1 LQLIHVVQLG
11 RVPYAQGLELQDRL
25 VAERKAGTIGDTLL
39 LLEHPPVITLG
50 RNAKHHNVVA
60 SPEDLARRGV
70 ELFEC
75 NRGGD
80 VTYHGPGQLVGYPIF
95 NILQM
100 EPRLGAVDFVRRLEE
115 VLIRTCADFGI
126 STHRVKGMTGVWTD
140 PQSTRTTADDQGP
153 TTESK
158 IAALGIHISRGVT
171 SHGFA
176 LNVNTDL
183 SHFEL
188 IVPCGIADKPVTSV
202 ACELG
207 RDIDFHSV
215 AEAVARQFGSVF
227 QSQVLWVESIDKLH
241 HCVAETSAIKA

>member
-1 LQLIHVVQLG
+1 VIHVVQLG
-11 RVPYAQGLELQDRL
+11 RVAYAEGLDLQERL
-25 VAERKAGTIGDTLL
+25 VAERKAGTVGDTLL

-50 RNAKHHNVVA
+50 RNAKQQNIVA
-60 SPEDLARRGV
+60 SREELSRRSV

-100 EPRLGAVDFVRRLEE
+100 QPKLGAVDFVRRLEE

-126 STHRVKGMTGVWTD
+126 ATHRVKGMTGVWTE
-140 PQSTRTTADDQGP
+140 PASGRPTTNDQRP
-153 TTESK
+153 TTEAK

-188 IVPCGIADKPVTSV
+188 IVPCGIADKPVTSI
-202 ACELG
+202 ARELG
-207 RDIDFHSV
+207 REVSFDSV
-215 AEAVARQFGSVF
+215 ADAVTRQFGSVF
-227 QSQVLWVESIDKLH
+227 NSQVLWLDSIDKLLPRT
-241 HCVAETSAIKA
+241 AESAV

>member
-1 LQLIHVVQLG
+1 V
-11 RVPYAQGLELQDRL
+11 ELQERL

-50 RNAKHHNVVA
+50 RNARQQNVVA
-60 SPEDLARRGV
+60 SPEELARRGV
-70 ELFEC
+70 EVFEC

-115 VLIRTCADFGI
+115 VLIRTCAEFGI
-126 STHRVKGMTGVWTD
+126 ATHRVKGMTGVWTN
-140 PQSTRTTADDQGP
+140 PESASAA
-153 TTESK
+153 ESK

-183 SHFEL
+183 SHFGF
-188 IVPCGIADKPVTSV
+188 IVPCGIADKPVTSI
-202 ACELG
+202 ARELG
-207 RDIDFHSV
+207 REIDFHTA

-241 HCVAETSAIKA
+241 ARSGVHEAAPQPSR

>member
-1 LQLIHVVQLG
+1 VIHVVQLG
-11 RVPYAQGLELQDRL
+11 RVTYAEGLDLQERL

-50 RNAKHHNVVA
+50 RNAKQQNIVA
-60 SPEDLARRGV
+60 SREELSRRSV

-100 EPRLGAVDFVRRLEE
+100 QPKLGAVDFVRRLEE

-126 STHRVKGMTGVWTD
+126 ATHRVKGMTGVWTE
-140 PQSTRTTADDQGP
+140 PASGRPTTNDQRP
-153 TTESK
+153 TTEAK

-188 IVPCGIADKPVTSV
+188 IVPCGIADKPVTSI
-202 ACELG
+202 ARELG
-207 RDIDFHSV
+207 REVSFDSV
-215 AEAVARQFGSVF
+215 ADAVTRQFGSVF
-227 QSQVLWVESIDKLH
+227 NSQVLWLDSIDKLLPRT
-241 HCVAETSAIKA
+241 AESAV